1 MPCTCARVATYLRR
15 RVEVI
20 KCGFSHWAETA
31 TRLRTSQLW
40 KWPQLESVAKKYLF
54 SRGTPHTVLVS
65 DSTFI
70 AERTSGVI
78 RMGTLRLRLPGT
90 WMRSMLYHHKQVNFA
105 DTHIQHSLVIYF
117 VQFNTTTGTCSL
129 QWCEGSRQCLALSL
143 LWGRLLL
150 SWSWWLVSWQDSMS
164 NYLCSATDFSVKQY
178 TFVFKVE
185 EALWSDIIVLL
196 YYNSAHE
203 QNMCTAMINL

>member
-1 MPCTCARVATYLRR
+1 MTTAAWLQCTTVIKLFESYKTLNILWVTDSGQTVTYMPCTCARVATYLRR

-54 SRGTPHTVLVS
+54 SWGTPHTVLVS

-90 WMRSMLYHHKQVNFA
+90 WMRSMLYYHKQVNFA
-105 DTHIQHSLVIYF
+105 DTHIQHSLVI
-117 VQFNTTTGTCSL
+117 
-129 QWCEGSRQCLALSL
+129 
-143 LWGRLLL
+143 
-150 SWSWWLVSWQDSMS
+150 
-164 NYLCSATDFSVKQY
+164 
-178 TFVFKVE
+178 
-185 EALWSDIIVLL
+185 
-196 YYNSAHE
+196 
-203 QNMCTAMINL
+203 